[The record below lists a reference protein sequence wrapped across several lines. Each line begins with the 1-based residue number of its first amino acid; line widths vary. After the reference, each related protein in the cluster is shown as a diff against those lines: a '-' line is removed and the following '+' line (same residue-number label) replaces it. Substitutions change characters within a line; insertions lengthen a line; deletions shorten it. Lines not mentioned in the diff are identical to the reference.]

1 MSKLWYMYVVTCSD
15 GTLYAG
21 VTTDIERRIREHNTS
36 KRGAKY
42 TRSRR
47 PVELICSIEC
57 DNRSSAQKEEYAFK
71 KLSRAEKLRVLGR
84 AN

>member
-47 PVELICSIEC
+47 PVELTCVIEC
-57 DNRSSAQKEEYAFK
+57 DDRSSAQKEEYAFK